1 MFKSHGHTTHTG
13 SSPTYKS
20 WHMMKQRCTN
30 PKNTQYHDYGGRGI
44 SMCPAW
50 VSFDQFLHDMGER
63 PQGTTLDRKDNSL
76 GYNPDNCRWATKS
89 EQQRN
94 RRTNVRLTL
103 GSETMILIDWAAR
116 IGITPHALIGR
127 LKRWPLEKALMTPA
141 MNRGRRATQRID
153 Q

>member
-44 SMCPAW
+44 SMCPSW